1 MDWYTNCVCTA
12 RMGLASAYGMRTG
25 RMGGLKKAKILRTYY
40 VHSPILYKQ
49 CERIEARQ
57 NAFGVKL
64 QQLDA
69 KLFILVFAK
78 CATE

>member
-1 MDWYTNCVCTA
+1 MILEGSLDWANLWNFPVLMCYEINN
-12 RMGLASAYGMRTG
+12 
-25 RMGGLKKAKILRTYY
+25 
-40 VHSPILYKQ
+40 ILYKQ

-69 KLFILVFAK
+69 TLFILVFKAK

>member
-1 MDWYTNCVCTA
+1 MILEGSLDWTN
-12 RMGLASAYGMRTG
+12 LWN
-25 RMGGLKKAKILRTYY
+25 
-40 VHSPILYKQ
+40 SPVLMCYEITNILYKQ
-49 CERIEARQ
+49 CERIDAQQ

-69 KLFILVFAK
+69 KLFILVFKAK

>member
-1 MDWYTNCVCTA
+1 MILEGFLDWANLWIPPVLMFYEINN
-12 RMGLASAYGMRTG
+12 
-25 RMGGLKKAKILRTYY
+25 
-40 VHSPILYKQ
+40 ILYKQ